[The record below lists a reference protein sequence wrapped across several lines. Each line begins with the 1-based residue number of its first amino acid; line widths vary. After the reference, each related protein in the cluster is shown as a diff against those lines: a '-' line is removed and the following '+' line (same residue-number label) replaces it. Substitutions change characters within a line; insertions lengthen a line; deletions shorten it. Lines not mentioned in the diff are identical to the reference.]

1 MNLAA
6 VANVAPVVGAR
17 ATMAEL
23 LERWFAAN
31 VASWAPTTV
40 RNTRSIVDRHLIPG
54 VGHILVRDLTTV
66 TIDEF
71 YASLRTTRPPGR

>member
-1 MNLAA
+1 
-6 VANVAPVVGAR
+6 
-17 ATMAEL
+17 MADL

-40 RNTRSIVDRHLIPG
+40 RNTRSIIGRHLVPG
-54 VGHILVRDLTTV
+54 LGHILVRDLTPV

-71 YASLRTTRPPGR
+71 YANLRTTDSPPRRDATTITR